1 MIEKYTAY
9 SVEDFVRDERFIEWV
24 KSPDGLN
31 SLFWD
36 RVMTAY
42 PDRKP
47 VMKQA
52 RQIVAQLSEA
62 SAMPFPR
69 EDPAEIWDNIDT
81 KLFTTKLDSLQ
92 KPRYRKLWTAAASVL
107 VLFGLGWATYYSQ
120 LPEKKTG
127 YQQLVQNAV
136 VPLKEV
142 INKGEKTLVVR
153 LSDGSRVFLAKN
165 SKLSYAS
172 DFTQKTRDVYL
183 SGAAFFDVAKD
194 PEKPFIVYA
203 NELVTKVLGT
213 SFTIKAFENDS
224 QVSVAVKT
232 GRVSV
237 FANRY
242 VADVD
247 PETKGIILI
256 PNQQADFQR
265 KNETLSRSLVEQP
278 KVVIAKKELEKF
290 AFNNAPVTEIFE
302 AMENAYGVDFLF
314 DQDVLSACR
323 LTTSL
328 SEETL
333 FERLDV
339 ICEAIGAT
347 YKVVD
352 AQIVITGRKCN

>member
-1 MIEKYTAY
+1 MIEKYTTY
-9 SVEDFVRDERFIEWV
+9 SVEDFVGDERFIQWV
-24 KSPDGLN
+24 KSPDTQN
-31 SLFWD
+31 NLFWK
-36 RVMTAY
+36 RVIAVY
-42 PDRKP
+42 PDRGP
-47 VMKQA
+47 VIEQA
-52 RQIVAQLSEA
+52 RQILVQLSEA
-62 SAMPFPR
+62 SAMPFPK

-81 KLFTTKLDSLQ
+81 KLFTTKLDSGQ
-92 KPRYRKLWTAAASVL
+92 KSGYRRLWMAAASVFL
-107 VLFGLGWATYYSQ
+107 LLGLGWSAYYSL
-120 LPEKKTG
+120 LPEKTTG
-127 YQQLVQNAV
+127 YQQLVQNV
-136 VPLKEV
+136 ETPLKEV
-142 INKGEKTLVVR
+142 VNKGQKTLVVT
-153 LSDGSRVFLAKN
+153 LSDGSRVFLAKD

-172 DFTQKTRDVYL
+172 DFTKKTRDVYL

-213 SFTIKAFENDS
+213 SFTIKAFDQDK
-224 QVSVAVKT
+224 QVTVAVKT

-242 VADVD
+242 VADID

-265 KNETLSRSLVEQP
+265 ENETLSRSLVEQP

-290 AFNNAPVTEIFE
+290 AFNNAPVAEIFE
-302 AMENAYGVDFLF
+302 AMESAYGVDFLF
-314 DQDVLSACR
+314 DPEVLSSCH

>member
-1 MIEKYTAY
+1 MIEKYATY
-9 SVEDFVRDERFIEWV
+9 SVEDFVRDELFIEWV
-24 KSPDGLN
+24 KTPDPRRNAL
-31 SLFWD
+31 WQ
-36 RVMTAY
+36 RVVDTY
-42 PDRKP
+42 PGQKP
-47 VMKQA
+47 VIRQA

-62 SAMPFPR
+62 SRAPFYR
-69 EDPAEIWDNIDT
+69 EDAVGIWNSIDNE
-81 KLFTTKLDSLQ
+81 LFTSQINFGRKSIYRSL
-92 KPRYRKLWTAAASVL
+92 WMAAASIL
-107 VLFGLGWATYYSQ
+107 VLLGLGWAVYN
-120 LPEKKTG
+120 LPNNRESIG
-127 YQQLVQNAV
+127 YDQLVRKTENK
-136 VPLKEV
+136 LKEV
-142 INKGEKTLVVR
+142 ANTGEKTLMVN
-153 LSDGSRVFLAKN
+153 LPDGSRVYLQKD

-172 DFTQKTRDVYL
+172 DFSGKTRDVFL
-183 SGAAFFDVAKD
+183 SGAAFFDVTKN

-213 SFTIKAFENDS
+213 SFTISAFDRDS
-224 QVSVAVKT
+224 KVTVAVKT
-232 GRVSV
+232 GKVSV

-242 VADVD
+242 VGDVD

-265 KNETLSRSLVEQP
+265 KSETISRSLVEQP

-290 AFNNAPVTEIFE
+290 AFNNAPVAEIFA
-302 AMENAYGVDFLF
+302 AMESAYGVDFLF
-314 DQDVLSACR
+314 DHEVLSECR